1 MVEWLAGNRIRG
13 TNAERT
19 STTGFNPLPAVIGG
33 WKELDRVTVGAG
45 QTSVN
50 LDVTSLT
57 DKRYYMILHNHI
69 TDGTAMRI
77 GIKFNGDDATPY
89 SYYETRN
96 QGSNPR
102 TGDTN
107 NAGGSEL
114 NVTNALNT
122 AENWFG
128 VAYLANKASEN
139 KLYLSHYAGQNATGA
154 TNAPERV
161 ELAGKWTKGTVAVN
175 QITASRVSGGGV
187 ADSGSELIVLGYDP
201 ADTHTTNFWE
211 ELASVTQSGAGSSLD
226 SGTITAKKYLW
237 VQTFN
242 PDKPSGNNLYYRF
255 NSDTVSNY
263 ANRYSTNGGG
273 DVTQPSVGNGVGC
286 NYDPSA
292 SGTTA
297 GLFMNTFIINNSANE
312 KLCTTNTVS
321 GWTNA
326 GAGVPPARFEVSSK
340 WANTSAQ
347 ITSVQYN
354 GPASSVSDG
363 TIMKVWGSN

>member
-1 MVEWLAGNRIRG
+1 MAITYHAGRRIQG
-13 TNAERT
+13 T
-19 STTGFNPLPAVIGG
+19 STDIASTPAVIGG

-139 KLYLSHYAGQNATGA
+139 KLYLSHYAGQNATGGY
-154 TNAPERV
+154 APERV
-161 ELAGKWTKGTVAVN
+161 ELAGKWTKGTDAVN

-211 ELASVTQSGAGSSLD
+211 ELASISGDGTSTTLS

-237 VQTFN
+237 TQIYSDDTSNAVM
-242 PDKPSGNNLYYRF
+242 RF
-255 NSDTVSNY
+255 NSDSGSNY
-263 ANRYSTNGGG
+263 ARRGSVDGASDFTVSPTTGSSNL
-273 DVTQPSVGNGVGC
+273 PSSNEGFGNC
-286 NYDPSA
+286 
-292 SGTTA
+292 
-297 GLFMNTFIINNSANE
+297 FIINNASNE
-312 KLCTTNTVS
+312 KLGISHGIDQGT
-321 GWTNA
+321 A
-326 GAGVPPARFEVSSK
+326 GAGTAPTRKEECFK
-340 WANTSAQ
+340 WANTSDS
-347 ITSVQYN
+347 ITNISWTKTGN
-354 GPASSVSDG
+354 WSSNA
-363 TIMKVWGSN
+363 ILKVWGSN

>member
-1 MVEWLAGNRIRG
+1 MAITYNAGRRLQG
-13 TNAERT
+13 T
-19 STTGFNPLPAVIGG
+19 STDIASTPAVIGG

-77 GIKFNGDDATPY
+77 GIKLNGDDGTPY

-139 KLYLSHYAGQNATGA
+139 KLYLSHYAGQNATGGY
-154 TNAPERV
+154 APERV
-161 ELAGKWTKGTVAVN
+161 ELAGKWTKGTDAVN

-201 ADTHTTNFWE
+201 TDTHTTNFWE
-211 ELASVTQSGAGSSLD
+211 ELADISLTSTNTSLD
-226 SGTITAKKYLW
+226 SGTFTAKKYLW
-237 VQTFN
+237 VQMYQKGMT
-242 PDKPSGNNLYYRF
+242 GNNTLYNF
-255 NSDTVSNY
+255 NSDTGSNY
-263 ANRYSTNGGG
+263 ARRWRIDGGTEWTTGSTTGLMCHNAVG
-273 DVTQPSVGNGVGC
+273 TQTDNFF
-286 NYDPSA
+286 N
-292 SGTTA
+292 
-297 GLFMNTFIINNSANE
+297 MFIINNSANE
-312 KLCTTNTVS
+312 KLVISSSVYTIST
-321 GWTNA
+321 
-326 GAGVPPARFEVSSK
+326 GAGSPPSREEHVGK
-340 WANTSAQ
+340 WDNTSSQ
-347 ITSVQYN
+347 ITSIQFDHGGSN
-354 GPASSVSDG
+354 FGIGSS
-363 TIMKVWGSN
+363 IKVWGSN

>member
-69 TDGTAMRI
+69 TDGTSMRI
-77 GIKFNGDDATPY
+77 GIKLNGDDGTPY

-139 KLYLSHYAGQNATGA
+139 KLYLSHYAGQNATGGY
-154 TNAPERV
+154 APERV
-161 ELAGKWTKGTVAVN
+161 ELAGKWTKGTDAVN

-211 ELASVTQSGAGSSLD
+211 ELASVDWSSGATLD
-226 SGTITAKKYLW
+226 SGVFSTKKYLW
-237 VQTFN
+237 VQAYLKEDSTAGY
-242 PDKPSGNNLYYRF
+242 SRTRCGNSTIDTLGNYAGRWSITGGNDGTQAS
-255 NSDTVSNY
+255 NSDCFWIGDGSGTGSRISFVNMFIVNNASNEKLFTGHSLY
-263 ANRYSTNGGG
+263 DWT
-273 DVTQPSVGNGVGC
+273 TGVGTAPRRVEFAHKWTNTLSQINRIDFNKTAG
-286 NYDPSA
+286 NYE
-292 SGTTA
+292 SGTT
-297 GLFMNTFIINNSANE
+297 M
-312 KLCTTNTVS
+312 
-321 GWTNA
+321 
-326 GAGVPPARFEVSSK
+326 R
-340 WANTSAQ
+340 
-347 ITSVQYN
+347 
-354 GPASSVSDG
+354 
-363 TIMKVWGSN
+363 VWGSD

>member
-1 MVEWLAGNRIRG
+1 MAITYHSGRRIQA
-13 TNAERT
+13 TNTDIA
-19 STTGFNPLPAVIGG
+19 STPAVIGG
-33 WKELDRVTVGAG
+33 WKELGRVTVGAG

-154 TNAPERV
+154 NNAPERV
-161 ELAGKWTKGTVAVN
+161 ELAGKWTKGTDAVN

-211 ELASVTQSGAGSSLD
+211 ELASVDVSTGTSIN
-226 SGTITAKKYLW
+226 SGTFTAKKYLW
-237 VQTFN
+237 VQTYIDLTASN
-242 PDKPSGNNLYYRF
+242 YDYRF
-255 NSDTVSNY
+255 NSDGTSSYCNRLSN
-263 ANRYSTNGGG
+263 NGGN
-273 DVTQPSVGNGVGC
+273 DVTQLSQSYLFPNHGFGVFPHFE
-286 NYDPSA
+286 NMFIVNNA
-292 SGTTA
+292 S
-297 GLFMNTFIINNSANE
+297 NE
-312 KLCTTNTVS
+312 KLIISHTLGQGT
-321 GWTNA
+321 A
-326 GAGVPPARFEVSSK
+326 GAGTEPQRSERVGK
-340 WANTSAQ
+340 WTNTSEQ
-347 ITSVQYN
+347 ITDINVATTGN
-354 GPASSVSDG
+354 VNRL
-363 TIMKVWGSN
+363 IMKVWGSN